1 MTWSPWFSVSQ
12 WNLLCLLTAWC
23 SACPWSPRGWSSP
36 SASLCTVWS
45 SLWSRSSECGG
56 GAQSCRRRS
65 LPGLCHLRRLSRCS
79 SDAAWSYDPS
89 PAGPSVWKHTNT
101 LSLISF
107 SSLFFHLIGN
117 ASSLFYSNSWL
128 LLLSVSLYLSVSV
141 SSGGVWREGSR
152 TFVPGGKI
160 RLQKTQGHL
169 TPQNQ
174 TRPAS
179 TLEGHWSTT
188 TGTRQQK

>member
-1 MTWSPWFSVSQ
+1 MTWSPWLSVSQ

-36 SASLCTVWS
+36 SASLYTVWS

-65 LPGLCHLRRLSRCS
+65 PPGLARRRLCHLRRLSRCS

-101 LSLISF
+101 LSL
-107 SSLFFHLIGN
+107 SSLFLAF
-117 ASSLFYSNSWL
+117 SSTSLAMPPLFSTVTPDSCFSPSL
-128 LLLSVSLYLSVSV
+128 CTCLSLSPLEVFGVKGPGLLYLGERYAYRKHKV
-141 SSGGVWREGSR
+141 
-152 TFVPGGKI
+152 T
-160 RLQKTQGHL
+160 
-169 TPQNQ
+169 
-174 TRPAS
+174 
-179 TLEGHWSTT
+179 
-188 TGTRQQK
+188 